1 MIYDR
6 TQADVAEAIAIREK
20 KVKNF
25 EELTEADVTALE
37 RGFVTVNTLN
47 RIETAQDTLK
57 GLLNG
62 MGYYNIPIVN
72 KTWEKE
78 QVFAQSDLERII
90 ANLNVLRNAFFV
102 YSDTPVTPMAK
113 YHYSNFNDIEKI
125 IYDLDV
131 MINDVKS
138 HYKECGAFECGE
150 E

>member
-1 MIYDR
+1 MIFDR
-6 TQADVAEAIAIREK
+6 TQADVSEAIKIRDS
-20 KVKNF
+20 KVKSF
-25 EELTEADVTALE
+25 AQLTDSEAETLE
-37 RGFVTVNTLN
+37 RGFVTINTLN

-57 GLLNG
+57 GLLNE
-62 MGYYNIPIVN
+62 MGYYNMPILN

-78 QVFAQSDLERII
+78 QVFTKSDLERIV
-90 ANLNVLRNAFFV
+90 ANLDVLRDAFFV
-102 YSDTPVTPMAK
+102 YSDTPATPSAK
-113 YHYSNFNDIEKI
+113 YHYSSFNDLEKI